1 LKRLPDG
8 SVEWTS
14 PTGHTYLVPANT
26 YPIDTTP
33 DATNAPAG
41 EHPATNTDPDPP
53 TPDEP
58 PF

>member
-1 LKRLPDG
+1 
-8 SVEWTS
+8 V
-14 PTGHTYLVPANT
+14 VANT
-26 YPIDTTP
+26 YPIDTTMAEVNVP
-33 DATNAPAG
+33 DG